1 MIGRFLFCW
10 LLAATLVSCS
20 QYEQPAS
27 TVPPIP
33 KEIIDLGA
41 LITEDTPEIFW
52 GKGLLN
58 EMGFEDSN
66 SFDVITWDFGPVA
79 GSNSYFRLFNH
90 GGPHVDAPNHVGLG
104 LGVDSFSIDSL
115 VGPLKVFD
123 FSHLEAGRTIT
134 TEMVSNLGIAAG
146 DVVIFYTGY
155 SVLSKSDS
163 EWWPFVAPTYMA
175 AQYLA
180 DIPVRAFGTD
190 GGVESVADQSPVD
203 TENPIA
209 RTIPGHYAF
218 LSRGIP
224 VYEHLVNVDS
234 LLNKS
239 NMYFVGVPLNIKDGD
254 GMMVRPVVLVY

>member
-1 MIGRFLFCW
+1 MIGRLLFCW
-10 LLAATLVSCS
+10 LMAATLVSCS
-20 QYEQPAS
+20 KYQQPAS

-52 GKGLLN
+52 GRGLLN

-66 SFDVITWDFGPVA
+66 SFDVITFGFGPVS
-79 GSNSYFRLFNH
+79 GSDSYFRLFNH

-104 LGVDSFSIDSL
+104 LGVDSYPIDSL
-115 VGPLKVFD
+115 VGPLRVFD

-146 DVVIFYTGY
+146 DVVIIYTEY
-155 SVLSKSDS
+155 SVNSKSDS
-163 EWWPFVAPTYMA
+163 EWWPCVAPTYEA
-175 AQYLA
+175 AEYLA

-190 GGVESVADQSPVD
+190 CIVESVADQSPVD
-203 TENPIA
+203 TDNPVA
-209 RTIPGHYAF
+209 KAIPGHYAF

-224 VYEHLVNVDS
+224 LYEHLVNVDS
-234 LLNKS
+234 LLKKS
-239 NMYFVGVPLNIKDGD
+239 NMYFIGVPLKIKDGD